1 MTGEARVASGPR
13 GGPRTRSGDPG
24 VQRGSRRVH
33 TLSETH
39 AVPTDRRALLAAQL
53 RTGSIRATTA
63 AGSGHPMSCLS
74 AADLMAVLL
83 EG

>member
-1 MTGEARVASGPR
+1 
-13 GGPRTRSGDPG
+13 
-24 VQRGSRRVH
+24 VH